1 MLSVRV
7 LIDSCAGG
15 RSKENENAAAAR
27 CMIDNVIL
35 TSSERASHDRHS
47 FSFWSFGF
55 GDPKSE
61 FNMISTRIFEH
72 ECRMT

>member
-47 FSFWSFGF
+47 FWRSKIRIQHDKYPDFLTSVPHDVG
-55 GDPKSE
+55 ST
-61 FNMISTRIFEH
+61 FN
-72 ECRMT
+72 